1 MLYNLH
7 VNILQIFYPGML
19 KWVKHD
25 LDSRADSLAELLHLV
40 RLNLLTVED
49 LIEKIEC
56 EPLIMSNAD
65 CNRIL
70 HNVGFYYYFCHLF
83 FLINFI
89 GPETNKLKLPPQ
101 SYYCCNMLEGGG
113 QLKNSIGTLKFPK

>member
-1 MLYNLH
+1 MYYTDNVHYH
-7 VNILQIFYPGML
+7 VIFIYSGVL

-25 LDSRADSLAELLHLV
+25 LDNRTDSLAELLNLV

-70 HNVGFYYYFCHLF
+70 HNVS
-83 FLINFI
+83 FL
-89 GPETNKLKLPPQ
+89 K
-101 SYYCCNMLEGGG
+101 S
-113 QLKNSIGTLKFPK
+113 

>member
-1 MLYNLH
+1 MT
-7 VNILQIFYPGML
+7 NITGML

-25 LDSRADSLAELLHLV
+25 LKNRSESLAELLDLV

-56 EPLIMSNAD
+56 EPLIMANAE

-70 HNVGFYYYFCHLF
+70 HNVSCQ
-83 FLINFI
+83 
-89 GPETNKLKLPPQ
+89 T
-101 SYYCCNMLEGGG
+101 
-113 QLKNSIGTLKFPK
+113 